1 MPLLDVP
8 KLVFVDET
16 AVYVSMNRKY
26 GWSRRG
32 EPAIIIDSP
41 HGKRISIV
49 AGIAHDGLRGRM
61 TFEGTLNGPGMLEY
75 IEHHLGPS
83 LHPKDIVVLDNLSVH
98 RMKVVRSAIEAFG
111 ATVLYLPPYSPEL
124 NPIEHTWSTLKAWL
138 RAAWTG
144 SLEELHSKIIEL
156 WPKLDG
162 FCEGWVRNCGYITS
176 H

>member
-16 AVYVSMNRKY
+16 AAYVSMNRKY
-26 GWSRRG
+26 GWSKRG
-32 EPAIIIDSP
+32 QSAIIIDNA
-41 HGKRISIV
+41 HGKRVSIV
-49 AGIAHDGLRGRM
+49 AGIAQDGLRGHM
-61 TFEGTLNGPGMLEY
+61 TFEGTLNGPRMLKY
-75 IEHHLGPS
+75 IKHHLGPS
-83 LHPKDIVVLDNLSVH
+83 LRPKDTVVLDNLSVH
-98 RMKVVRSAIEAFG
+98 RMKSVRAAIESFG

-144 SLEELHSKIIEL
+144 SLQELRQKIVEL
-156 WPKLDG
+156 WPQLNQ
-162 FCEGWVRNCGYITS
+162 FCAGWVRNCGYIAS